1 METEEGNLFFCVD
14 FIRLLPEVP
23 ELWTLQSGIKAAQW
37 YYRQMDRSGV
47 CQGYVFWEK
56 NKK

>member
-23 ELWTLQSGIKAAQW
+23 ELWTLQSGIKEIQW
-37 YYRQMDRSGV
+37 YHRQADNSGMCRSYIFG
-47 CQGYVFWEK
+47 K
-56 NKK
+56 